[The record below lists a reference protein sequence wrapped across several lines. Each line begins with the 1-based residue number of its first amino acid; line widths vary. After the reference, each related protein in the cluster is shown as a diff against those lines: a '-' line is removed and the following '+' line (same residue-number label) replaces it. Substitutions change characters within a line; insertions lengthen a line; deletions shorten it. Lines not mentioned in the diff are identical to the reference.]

1 MKLWKRERLAAAGQ
15 IVVLAGCVPTVMAPT
30 VTATP
35 GPGKLPAVFASDHA
49 ACAAQA
55 NRMLAP
61 VVQAANNQV
70 AGATFLNVMTGAGPD
85 AVAVNAQA
93 TTTAQQQYDGA
104 YAQCMY
110 AMGDNVPPYYMQPV
124 TYAEPVRTHRARKR
138 VASKPTSQP
147 PAAGAAAAPAAGF
160 VVPAPTATPAAA
172 PGFVTPAP
180 TMTAAPAASGQ
191 FAVPP
196 AHP

>member
-1 MKLWKRERLAAAGQ
+1 MRRWKRGRLAAAGQ
-15 IVVLAGCVPTVMAPT
+15 IVVLAGCVPTAMAPT

-49 ACAAQA
+49 ACTAQA
-55 NRMLAP
+55 NKMLAP

-70 AGATFLNVMTGAGPD
+70 AGATFLNVMTGTGPD
-85 AVAVNAQA
+85 AVGLNAQA
-93 TTTAQQQYDGA
+93 TTTAQQQYDAA
-104 YAQCMY
+104 YSQCMY

-124 TYAEPVRTHRARKR
+124 AYAEPVRPTHRAKRR
-138 VASKPTSQP
+138 VASKPAATTAETS
-147 PAAGAAAAPAAGF
+147 APSQGF
-160 VVPAPTATPAAA
+160 VVPAPAATPAA
-172 PGFVTPAP
+172 GSSFITPAP
-180 TMTAAPAASGQ
+180 TSGPAASAQ